1 MYILQGDEIR
11 YDIKDYFNGNFMSS
25 LNSGNSGSSPS
36 VKDPLG
42 ILEGIVSAVHAS
54 VEKG

>member
-1 MYILQGDEIR
+1 MHVFYSWLDLSTLLSTV
-11 YDIKDYFNGNFMSS
+11 FTVTFVSS
-25 LNSGNSGSSPS
+25 SNSGNDGSTS

>member
-1 MYILQGDEIR
+1 MHIFYSWLDLSTLLSTV
-11 YDIKDYFNGNFMSS
+11 FTVTFVSS
-25 LNSGNSGSSPS
+25 NSGNDGSTS

>member
-1 MYILQGDEIR
+1 MHIFYSWLDLSTLLSTV
-11 YDIKDYFNGNFMSS
+11 FTVTFVSS
-25 LNSGNSGSSPS
+25 SNSGNDGSTS

>member
-1 MYILQGDEIR
+1 MDRTR
-11 YDIKDYFNGNFMSS
+11 YNVKDQFYGNFVSS
-25 LNSGNSGSSPS
+25 LNSGNGGSSTS

-42 ILEGIVSAVHAS
+42 LLEGIVSAVHAS

>member
-1 MYILQGDEIR
+1 MDRIG
-11 YDIKDYFNGNFMSS
+11 YDIKDNFNGNTMSS
-25 LNSGNSGSSPS
+25 LNSGNGGSSTS

-42 ILEGIVSAVHAS
+42 ILEDIVSAVHAS